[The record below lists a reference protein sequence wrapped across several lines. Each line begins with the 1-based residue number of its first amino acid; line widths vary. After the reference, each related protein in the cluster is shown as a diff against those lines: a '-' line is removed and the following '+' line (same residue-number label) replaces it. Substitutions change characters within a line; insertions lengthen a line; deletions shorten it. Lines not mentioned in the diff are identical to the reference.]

1 MATAV
6 EPPTPGSKLYLRNSA
21 GASVERAPDPSSD
34 SDSSE
39 PQFFPPKSRPDPSG
53 PSLLIYAVVIILVVA
68 VVAGAVYFSTGGFHR
83 SSTGSTGTIL
93 IANQTQWSIPITQF
107 NGVAFITQDNGTVN
121 GTLYESAGLEI
132 YTMTPTQYAKYAKT
146 DIVPGYEYTSGLIA
160 NDSLYEIGID
170 ITVGQWYL
178 VFSDPF
184 SNITYANT
192 LVAFY
197 TNVVLTS
204 R

>member
-1 MATAV
+1 MT
-6 EPPTPGSKLYLRNSA
+6 
-21 GASVERAPDPSSD
+21 
-34 SDSSE
+34 
-39 PQFFPPKSRPDPSG
+39 
-53 PSLLIYAVVIILVVA
+53 YAVIIVVVVA
-68 VVAGAVYFSTGGFHR
+68 SLAGGVYFATGGFHR
-83 SSTGSTGTIL
+83 ASGGSSGTIL

-107 NGVAFITQDNGTVN
+107 NGVAFITQDNGTVK
-121 GTLYESAGLEI
+121 GTLYESSGLEI
-132 YTMTPTQYAKYAKT
+132 YTMSPTQYASYVKT
-146 DIVPGYEYTSGLIA
+146 DVVPGYEYASGVIA
-160 NDSLYEIGID
+160 NDSVYVIGISVN
-170 ITVGQWYL
+170 VGQWYL